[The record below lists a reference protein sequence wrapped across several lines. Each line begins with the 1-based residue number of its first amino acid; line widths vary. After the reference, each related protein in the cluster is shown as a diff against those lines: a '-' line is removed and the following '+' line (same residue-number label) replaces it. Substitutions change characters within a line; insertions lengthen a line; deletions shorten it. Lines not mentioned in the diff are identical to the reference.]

1 MHYNFKYETFMNQ
14 YKSKRSLGF
23 QLSTL
28 QAVIINLKEAINLY
42 AADDESLCDSIKQI
56 MYSLRDI
63 RYSLS
68 RTNYKPTRASQSRIY
83 SIQEIRVLLSKY
95 SKEEYLIESLRQ
107 IFYEENMKLE
117 PVEQY
122 LLNINPQK
130 NNSDSSALIKIAEKY
145 EILIHKG
152 NLPLLTPNEYRIV
165 YDRIKKQQDELF

>member
-83 SIQEIRVLLSKY
+83 SIQEIRALLSKY

-107 IFYEENMKLE
+107 IFYEENIKLE

-130 NNSDSSALIKIAEKY
+130 NNSDSSALIRIAEKY

>member
-83 SIQEIRVLLSKY
+83 SIQEIRALLSKY

-107 IFYEENMKLE
+107 IFYEENIKLE

>member
-1 MHYNFKYETFMNQ
+1 MANQ
-14 YKSKRSLGF
+14 YKSKQSLGF

-42 AADDESLCDSIKQI
+42 ATDDESLCDSIKQI

-83 SIQEIRVLLSKY
+83 SIQEIRALLSKY

-122 LLNINPQK
+122 LLNISPQK
-130 NNSDSSALIKIAEKY
+130 NNSDSSTFIKIAEKY

-165 YDRIKKQQDELF
+165 YDKIKKQQDELF

>member
-1 MHYNFKYETFMNQ
+1 MNQ

-42 AADDESLCDSIKQI
+42 ATDDESLCDSIKQI

-68 RTNYKPTRASQSRIY
+68 RANYKPTRASQSRIY
-83 SIQEIRVLLSKY
+83 SIQEIRELLSKY

-107 IFYEENMKLE
+107 IFCEENIKLE

-130 NNSDSSALIKIAEKY
+130 NNSDSSALTKIAEKY
-145 EILIHKG
+145 EILIRKG

>member
-83 SIQEIRVLLSKY
+83 SIQEIRALLSKY

>member
-1 MHYNFKYETFMNQ
+1 MANQ
-14 YKSKRSLGF
+14 YKSKQSLGF

-42 AADDESLCDSIKQI
+42 ATDDESLCDSIKQI

-83 SIQEIRVLLSKY
+83 SIQEIRALLSKY

-107 IFYEENMKLE
+107 IFYEENQKLQ

-122 LLNINPQK
+122 LLNISPQK
-130 NNSDSSALIKIAEKY
+130 NNSSSNTFNEVAEKY
-145 EILIHKG
+145 EKLIHEN
-152 NLPLLTPNEYRIV
+152 NLPLLSLNEYRIV
-165 YDRIKKQQDELF
+165 YDKIKKQQDELF